1 MRNSRTCTTREEN
14 SYSVVGTKR
23 NNIIASD
30 HMIIRISQE
39 TITFMSLRK
48 TVNSEILHTTM
59 TNMLMSKTSMIEDTG
74 KKVEAT
80 VIIRSSSI
88 MLMVVQFIDTMR
100 RSKEKII
107 NQQTRTRLL
116 TINLNLNLLGDKLKE

>member
-1 MRNSRTCTTREEN
+1 M
-14 SYSVVGTKR
+14 VGTKR

-116 TINLNLNLLGDKLKE
+116 TINLNLGDKLKE